1 MTATRSKDI
10 RVSTCG
16 MQTFTRFYGNLVDC
30 GLISDF
36 RLLFNEDDFVI
47 SNLISVIS
55 ARAYEISPSVGPLGF
70 SKFLQQ
76 PTKMEVRSHVTL
88 RMVI

>member
-1 MTATRSKDI
+1 
-10 RVSTCG
+10 

-55 ARAYEISPSVGPLGF
+55 ARAYEISPSVGPLGNGAVYSYT
-70 SKFLQQ
+70 SK
-76 PTKMEVRSHVTL
+76 HVL
-88 RMVI
+88 V

>member
-1 MTATRSKDI
+1 
-10 RVSTCG
+10 

-55 ARAYEISPSVGPLGF
+55 ARAYEISPSVGPLGI
-70 SKFLQQ
+70 SI
-76 PTKMEVRSHVTL
+76 RAHVYINSYIHELLIVLMLTEKASWF
-88 RMVI
+88 